1 MHTMF
6 KIFVFD
12 DWKIIHKTPHGLLS
26 YICIVHNSKFLNLQS
41 YKYSSIGHPF
51 QTQLGAIGP
60 TLRLVFL
67 AERSNLQKPLNIEL
81 VKGKKTPNK
90 LPQISR
96 AKVKLKLILLGSK
109 NAISCLFS
117 LSKQSEMKQLELV
130 SGPITCL
137 IKYMTTNLTA
147 LKRLV
152 VVEARFFF
160 VTVATF
166 LSTH

>member
-1 MHTMF
+1 MNCAHNVQN
-6 KIFVFD
+6 ICFD

-81 VKGKKTPNK
+81 VKGKKTQGMTDT
-90 LPQISR
+90 LFFIS
-96 AKVKLKLILLGSK
+96 ADTDKAG
-109 NAISCLFS
+109 
-117 LSKQSEMKQLELV
+117 
-130 SGPITCL
+130 
-137 IKYMTTNLTA
+137 
-147 LKRLV
+147 
-152 VVEARFFF
+152 
-160 VTVATF
+160 
-166 LSTH
+166 